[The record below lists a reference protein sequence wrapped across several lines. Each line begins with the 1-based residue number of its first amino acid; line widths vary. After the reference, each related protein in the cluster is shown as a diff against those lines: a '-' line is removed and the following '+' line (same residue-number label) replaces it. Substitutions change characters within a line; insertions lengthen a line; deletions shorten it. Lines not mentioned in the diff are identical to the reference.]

1 MATKEYIGARYVP
14 LFADPID
21 WDKTKTYEALTIVS
35 HAGNSYTSRQYVP
48 KDIEITNESY
58 WALTGNYNAQ
68 VEQYRKETAMVKAG
82 LETETT
88 TRQNADTALSNRIT
102 PLETAMPSKLSIV
115 SHDETL
121 EGAGVRSNPL
131 KVKLNHSTPIN
142 DTANT
147 VYPALAKNKETGGI
161 NGIAFNAGAGLTA
174 YNSDD
179 IDVGSGIRLEDD
191 IQATIEN
198 SKTRVFDIKA
208 YKNSDD
214 PDYTN
219 AWNRIIAEITD
230 GGTIYFPSGTYN
242 GIFEITKPH
251 ITVTGSGIVNNTI
264 HVNVESTNTNPD
276 MTIIDGLT
284 IESGN
289 NPCINLHRTIGCV
302 ITNCNLIGD
311 NYNIFAGDVPT
322 YHQYVRQFNISNNHF
337 SGKYGILFKVDAANP
352 NKYYLGAD
360 GIISKN
366 EMVNTITNISIYDSD
381 GININDNVLFLSTGG
396 EDKMYNI
403 YLSNVSFSEIKGNE
417 LFEAGS
423 SAIYVGDN
431 NGAIISNN
439 NIVWAG
445 QRHEEAAI
453 KFVGGNTQTGSTK
466 QPCNNLVIGN
476 RFEFC
481 SAYAIWNESKTHNAY
496 MNNYMY
502 EVGSKVHFIG
512 THSGT
517 KYPAIHDTQTCV
529 CIGNSSRADKVSNS
543 YDIPNTNNGLSFNDA
558 GLFITEKSWIWKP
571 VEQTINKDTTSITR
585 HKQGDI
591 LTIADTDGTFQKTV
605 AEFLNLGK
613 PSVTPY
619 IGYVLSFNSTNKI
632 GDVNL
637 IANKLIPYAITAN
650 GLKFFA

>member
-21 WDKTKTYEALTIVS
+21 WDKTNTYEPLTIVS

-48 KDIEITNESY
+48 KDIEITDESY

-68 VEQYRKETAMVKAG
+68 VEQYRKETATVKAE

-88 TRQNADTALSNRIT
+88 TRENADTALSNRIT
-102 PLETAMPSKLSIV
+102 PLEKNMPSKLDV
-115 SHDETL
+115 VAHDDTL
-121 EGAGVRSNPL
+121 DGAGTSSNKL
-131 KVKLNHSTPIN
+131 RVKLNHSNPVN
-142 DTANT
+142 DTDNT
-147 VYPALAKNKETGGI
+147 VYPALAKNKETGKI
-161 NGIAFNAGAGLTA
+161 NGIAFNAGTGLTA

-179 IDVGSGIRLEDD
+179 VNVGPGIRLTDD
-191 IQATIEN
+191 IQANIEN
-198 SKTRVFDIKA
+198 SETRVFDIKA
-208 YKNSDD
+208 YKASND

-219 AWNRIIAEITD
+219 AWNHIIDKITD
-230 GGTIYFPSGTYN
+230 GGTIYFPSGTYDGEFN
-242 GIFEITKPH
+242 ITKPH

-284 IESGN
+284 IKSGDD
-289 NPCINLHRTIGCV
+289 PCINLHHTIGCV
-302 ITNCNLIGD
+302 ITNCNLIGN

-322 YHQYVRQFNISNNHF
+322 HHQYVRQFNISNNHF
-337 SGKYGILFKVDAANP
+337 SGKYGILFKVSDPNP
-352 NKYYLGAD
+352 SAYYLGAD
-360 GIISKN
+360 GIISNN
-366 EMVNTITNISIYDSD
+366 EMVNTISNIVIYDSD
-381 GININDNVLFLSTGG
+381 GININDNVLFLSTGKQ
-396 EDKMYNI
+396 DKMYNI
-403 YLSNVSFSEIKGNE
+403 HLSNVSFSVIKGNE

-423 SAIYVGDN
+423 SAIYIGNN

-439 NIVWAG
+439 NIVWPG
-445 QRHEEAAI
+445 QCHEEAAI
-453 KFVGGNTQTGSTK
+453 KFVGGNTQTGSTA

-481 SAYAIWNESKTHNAY
+481 SAYAIWNETKTHNTY

-512 THSGT
+512 THSGK

-543 YDIPNTNNGLSFNDA
+543 YDILNTNNALSFNDA
-558 GLFITEKSWIWKP
+558 GLFITDKSWIWKP
-571 VEQTINKDTTSITR
+571 VEQTINKQTTAITR

-591 LTIADTDGTFQKTV
+591 LTIADADGTFQKTV
-605 AEFLNLGK
+605 DEFLNLGVPTVK
-613 PSVTPY
+613 PY
-619 IGYVLSFNSTNKI
+619 IGYVLSFHSANKI

-637 IANKLIPYAITAN
+637 TANKIIPYAITAT

>member
-21 WDKTKTYEALTIVS
+21 WDKTKTYEPLTIVS

-68 VEQYRKETAMVKAG
+68 VEQYRKETATVKAG
-82 LETETT
+82 LEAETK
-88 TRQNADTALSNRIT
+88 TRENADTALSDRIT
-102 PLETAMPSKLSIV
+102 PLEKTMPSKLSIV
-115 SHDETL
+115 AHDDTL
-121 EGAGVRSNPL
+121 EGAGVNSNPL
-131 KVKLNHSTPIN
+131 KVKLNHSKLIN
-142 DTANT
+142 GTDNT
-147 VYPALAKNKETGGI
+147 VYPALAKNKTTNAIKGL
-161 NGIAFNAGAGLTA
+161 AFNAGDGLTA
-174 YNSDD
+174 YDSDNP
-179 IDVGSGIRLEDD
+179 DVGPGIRLNAD
-191 IQATIEN
+191 IQANIEN
-198 SKTRVFDIKA
+198 SENRVFDIKA
-208 YKNSDD
+208 YKASND

-219 AWNRIIAEITD
+219 AWNRIIAKITD

-242 GIFEITKPH
+242 GDFNITKPH
-251 ITVTGSGIVNNTI
+251 ITVTGSGIVCNTI
-264 HVNVESTNTNPD
+264 HVNVDSTNTNPD
-276 MTIIDGLT
+276 MTIINGLT
-284 IESGN
+284 IKSGDA
-289 NPCINLHRTIGCV
+289 PCINLHHTIGCV
-302 ITNCNLIGD
+302 ITNCNLMGD
-311 NYNIFAGDVPT
+311 NSNILAGDVPT
-322 YHQYVRQFNISNNHF
+322 HHQYVRQFNISSNHF
-337 SGKYGILFKVDAANP
+337 SGKYGILFKVNGLNP
-352 NKYYLGAD
+352 SKYYLGAD
-360 GIISKN
+360 GIISEN
-366 EMVNTITNISIYDSD
+366 EMVNTISNIVIYDSD

-403 YLSNVSFSEIKGNE
+403 YLSNVSYSEIKGNE

-423 SAIYVGDN
+423 SAIYIGDN

-439 NIVWAG
+439 NIVWPG
-445 QRHEEAAI
+445 QYHEEAAI
-453 KFVGGNTQTGSTK
+453 KFVGGNTQTGSVK

-481 SAYAIWNESKTHNAY
+481 SAYAIWNETKTHNTY

-502 EVGSKVHFIG
+502 EVGSKVHFRG
-512 THSGT
+512 THTGV

-529 CIGNSSRADKVSNS
+529 CIGNSSRADKVSSS
-543 YDIPNTNNGLSFNDA
+543 YDILNTNNALSFNDA

-571 VEQTINKDTTSITR
+571 VEQTIDKNTTSITR

-591 LTIADTDGTFQKTV
+591 LIIADTDGTFQKTV
-605 AEFLNLGK
+605 TEFLNLGK

-619 IGYVLSFNSTNKI
+619 IGYIISFNSSNKI

-637 IANKLIPYAITAN
+637 TANKIIPYAIIAS

>member
-14 LFADPID
+14 LFADPVD
-21 WDKTKTYEALTIVS
+21 WDKTKTYEPLTIVY

-48 KDIEITNESY
+48 TGIEITNESY

-68 VEQYRKETAMVKAG
+68 VEQYRKETAIVKAG
-82 LETETT
+82 LEAETETRENT
-88 TRQNADTALSNRIT
+88 DTALSNRIT
-102 PLETAMPSKLSIV
+102 PLEKVMPSKLSV
-115 SHDETL
+115 VAHDDTI
-121 EGAGVRSNPL
+121 EGAGTNTNKL
-131 KVKLNHSTPIN
+131 KVKLNHSHPIN
-142 DTANT
+142 GTDNT
-147 VYPALAKNKETGGI
+147 VYPALAKDKNSGAIKGL
-161 NGIAFNAGAGLTA
+161 AFNAGTGLTA
-174 YNSDD
+174 YDSDD
-179 IDVGSGIRLEDD
+179 ADVGPGIRLNDD
-191 IQATIEN
+191 IQANIEN
-198 SKTRVFDIKA
+198 SETRVFDIKA
-208 YKNSDD
+208 YKTSND

-219 AWNRIIAEITD
+219 AWNRIIAKITD

-242 GIFEITKPH
+242 GSFNITKPH

-276 MTIIDGLT
+276 MTIINGLT
-284 IESGN
+284 IKSGDD
-289 NPCINLHRTIGCV
+289 PCINLHHTIGCV
-302 ITNCNLIGD
+302 ITNCNLMGD
-311 NYNIFAGDVPT
+311 NYNIFASDVPT
-322 YHQYVRQFNISNNHF
+322 HHQYVRQFNISNNHF
-337 SGKYGILFKVDAANP
+337 SGKYGILFKINAPNP
-352 NKYYLGAD
+352 SKYYLGAD

-366 EMVNTITNISIYDSD
+366 EMVNTISNIVIYDSD

-396 EDKMYNI
+396 ENKMYNI

-423 SAIYVGDN
+423 SAIYIGDN

-439 NIVWAG
+439 NIVWPA
-445 QRHEEAAI
+445 QYHEEAAI
-453 KFVGGNTQTGSTK
+453 KFVGGNTQTGSTN

-481 SAYAIWNESKTHNAY
+481 SAYAIWNETKTHNTY

-502 EVGSKVHFIG
+502 EIGSKVHFIG

-517 KYPAIHDTQTCV
+517 KYPAIHDTKTCV
-529 CIGNSSRADKVSNS
+529 CIGNSSRSDKVTNS

-571 VEQTINKDTTSITR
+571 VEQMINKNTTSITR

-591 LTIADTDGTFQKTV
+591 LTITDSDGTYQKTV
-605 AEFLNLGK
+605 DEFLNLGK
-613 PSVTPY
+613 PSVMPY
-619 IGYVLSFNSTNKI
+619 IGYILSFNSSNKI
-632 GDVNL
+632 GDTNL
-637 IANKLIPYAITAN
+637 IANKIIPYAITAT

>member
-14 LFADPID
+14 LFADPAD
-21 WDKTKTYEALTIVS
+21 WDKTKSYEPLTIVC

-48 KDIEITNESY
+48 TNIEITDESY
-58 WALTGNYNAQ
+58 WALTGNYNSQ
-68 VEQYRKETAMVKAG
+68 VEQYRKETAAVKAG
-82 LETETT
+82 LEAETET
-88 TRQNADTALSNRIT
+88 RENADTALSARIT
-102 PLETAMPSKLSIV
+102 PLEKAMPAKLNIV
-115 SHDETL
+115 AHDDTL
-121 EGAGVRSNPL
+121 EGAGVSSNTL

-147 VYPALAKNKETGGI
+147 VYPALAKNKETGAI
-161 NGIAFNAGAGLTA
+161 NGIAFNAGTGLTA

-179 IDVGSGIRLEDD
+179 IDVGSGVRLSDD
-191 IQATIEN
+191 VQADIEN
-198 SKTRVFDIKA
+198 SETRVFDIKA
-208 YKNSDD
+208 YKEPAD
-214 PDYTN
+214 PDYTA
-219 AWNRIIAEITD
+219 AWNRIITKITD

-242 GIFEITKPH
+242 GSFNITKPH

-264 HVNVESTNTNPD
+264 HVNVESTNTDPD
-276 MTIIDGLT
+276 MTIINGLT
-284 IESGN
+284 IKSGN
-289 NPCINLHRTIGCV
+289 DPCINLHHTIGCV
-302 ITNCNLIGD
+302 ITNCNLMGD
-311 NYNIFAGDVPT
+311 NYNIFAGDTPT
-322 YHQYVRQFNISNNHF
+322 HHQYVRQFNISNNHF
-337 SGKYGILFKVDAANP
+337 SGKYGILFKVNAPNP
-352 NKYYLGAD
+352 SKFYLGAD

-366 EMVNTITNISIYDSD
+366 EMVNTISNIVIYDSD

-396 EDKMYNI
+396 ENKMYNI
-403 YLSNVSFSEIKGNE
+403 HLANVSFSEIKGNE

-423 SAIYVGDN
+423 SAIYIEDN
-431 NGAIISNN
+431 NGAVISNN

-453 KFVGGNTQTGSTK
+453 KFTGGNTQTGSTA

-481 SAYAIWNESKTHNAY
+481 SAYAIWNETKTHNAY

-502 EVGSKVHFIG
+502 EIGSKVHFIG

-529 CIGNSSRADKVSNS
+529 CIGNSSRADKVTKS
-543 YDIPNTNNGLSFNDA
+543 YDILDTNNGLSFNDA
-558 GLFITEKSWIWKP
+558 GLFITNKSWIWTP
-571 VEQTINKDTTSITR
+571 VEQTINKRTTSITR
-585 HKQGDI
+585 HRQGDI
-591 LTIADTDGTFQKTV
+591 LTIADTDGTYQKTV
-605 AEFLNLGK
+605 AEFTALGT

-619 IGYVLSFNSTNKI
+619 IGYVLSFNSSNKI

-637 IANKLIPYAITAN
+637 TANKLIPYAITAN